1 MKTYSQAEW
10 TEIYE
15 KTHEGR
21 LIVNGVNVDRKG
33 LVKWLRTTTIL
44 SATLEAWGGIGVD
57 EIDVPGKK
65 QFAIKG
71 GEVVLV
77 VDADEPL
84 KFEPVVPAKL
94 DSPMKIPFKTW
105 LQDYIECQNFRVRDD
120 GGRIC
125 QMEIVGC
132 ELNGKRIINCL
143 NARVTF
149 EKVYGPFG
157 RLTTDR
163 HIEVGRDIM
172 CGTYGLGRKEDRR
185 DDWEPNCCGDHGYRA
200 YFTKD
205 FDVMWADD
213 GRYYAYGDRNYFRDI
228 RKEAAS

>member
-1 MKTYSQAEW
+1 MKEYRQSEW

-21 LIVNGVNVDRKG
+21 LVVNGVNVDRKG
-33 LVKWLRTTTIL
+33 HVKWLRTTTIF
-44 SATLEAWGGIGVD
+44 SATLEAWGGIDVD
-57 EIDVPGKK
+57 DLDVPGKK
-65 QFAIKG
+65 QFAIKD

-94 DSPMKIPFKTW
+94 ENPMKIPFKTW

-120 GGRIC
+120 EKIWR
-125 QMEIVGC
+125 MEIVGC

-149 EKVYGPFG
+149 EKVYGSFG

-172 CGTYGLGRKEDRR
+172 CGTYALGRNDDIH

-213 GRYYAYGDRNYFRDI
+213 GKYHAYGNRDYFRDI
-228 RKEAAS
+228 RKEA